1 MAHNEKEVTKKNLN
15 DRNPDPI
22 TGAPGAHPVGTG
34 AGAVA
39 AGTAGAAI
47 GAIGGPVGAL
57 AGAAIGAIA
66 GGLAGKG
73 VAEYFDPTAEANY
86 WRENY
91 HKRPYVNKAYTFE
104 DYDPAYRYG
113 WESRSRYKGRPW
125 TEIESD
131 LGRDWDSTRGK
142 SRLTWDEARLAT
154 RDAWD
159 RIDNDPA
166 SQRVRAAG

>member
-1 MAHNEKEVTKKNLN
+1 MAYNQKEVEKKNLN

-22 TGAPGAHPVGTG
+22 TGAPGAHPMGTG

-39 AGTAGAAI
+39 AGAAGAAI
-47 GAIGGPVGAL
+47 GAVAGPVGAL

-73 VAEYFDPTAEANY
+73 VAEYFDPTAEAKY
-86 WRENY
+86 WRETY
-91 HKRPYVNKAYTFE
+91 STRPYYNKSYTFE

-113 WESRSRYKGRPW
+113 WESRTRHKGRNW
-125 TEIESD
+125 TEVESD
-131 LGRDWDSTRGK
+131 LGRDWDKTRGT
-142 SRLTWDEARLAT
+142 SRLQWEEARHAT

-159 RIDNDPA
+159 RIETDPTTGK
-166 SQRVRAAG
+166 SRLI